1 MAKQSGGSLPRG
13 RRRRDEVPRIPPDSE
28 LSKLQRTTQALLV
41 GSVENAGG
49 RFGSATPVAIRG
61 VDVLADLFEA
71 WGRENSGI
79 VDGRRYFNGR
89 PGLWHALDELCP
101 LQDPNRW
108 DALRQAVIIELEKR
122 GWQRAAPPRG
132 AAFYLPS

>member
-1 MAKQSGGSLPRG
+1 MAKQSGGSLPKG
-13 RRRRDEVPRIPPDSE
+13 RRRRDEVPPIPPDSA
-28 LSKLQRTTQALLV
+28 LSGLQRTAQAVLV
-41 GSVENAGG
+41 ELVEAGGG
-49 RFGSATPVAIRG
+49 RFGSTTPVAIGG
-61 VDVLADLFEA
+61 VDVLTDLFDA
-71 WGRENSGI
+71 WGRDNSQL

-108 DALRQAVIIELEKR
+108 DALRQVVIVGLEAR

-132 AAFYLPS
+132 AAFYLPR